1 MSTKGLPKGVR
12 ETNVGANRFAFN
24 VGETLGVH
32 WKSLFADSDFA
43 DDEAKL
49 AFLINPR
56 SGKPKQVVG
65 SYRTPQEAAAAL
77 ETLRARAR
85 DLCSPQCKKCNSRS
99 GSTVVAPSSVT
110 TAEDIICT
118 ECGGGDSIAGND
130 ILLCDGLNCLRCY
143 HQQCCGEADVPA
155 GAWLCSTCVAAGNGV
170 DPRALETASAGP
182 EAVAPAV
189 APLHHN
195 GAHDGGGDGDE
206 PSLLQAEEEPPGG
219 TPRRHTE
226 RLGLATHGTSGKRK
240 ASEVDPPLEAADEV
254 DVEVDDFQEVE
265 EVVEAVAAVDDDEDA
280 AGEEP
285 QTLITQVEV
294 VGRAPTHAAANAAS
308 PTASSV
314 GVHEGAGEAEAP
326 PTRETVAGEPAPPA
340 SASDAAPASSHRRF
354 RCARK
359 SECIRECEPDGTHPL
374 FKNCKIKPWK
384 GGLPGGGQG
393 CSEADAQ
400 LPPVRPT
407 GQGGTT
413 PESEGQGDPPVA
425 TAAKLVTARLE
436 VMRAQATVEAVRQQV
451 PGPGGLPESAASLA
465 PAAAQAAPP
474 APAATPSATP
484 SSATPAAP
492 VTPSAVPA
500 ALAITSAAPLVSSAT
515 VPLPSALVASAPPVT
530 AAGSAPS
537 RPRWVQAALT
547 LLARPIRVEFVKHQV
562 ERTAATNAE
571 RIDYGGFAMILEALS
586 ADDMGVPIAEL
597 LARLE
602 TLQGALGVEP

>member
-32 WKSLFADSDFA
+32 WKSLFANSDFA

-56 SGKPKQVVG
+56 NGKPKQVVG

-85 DLCSPQCKKCNSRS
+85 DLCSPECKKCNSRS
-99 GSTVVAPSSVT
+99 GSTVVAPFVT

-254 DVEVDDFQEVE
+254 DVEVDEFQEVE
-265 EVVEAVAAVDDDEDA
+265 EVVEAVAAVDDAEDA

-294 VGRAPTHAAANAAS
+294 VRPTHAAANAAS

-340 SASDAAPASSHRRF
+340 SASDAAP
-354 RCARK
+354 
-359 SECIRECEPDGTHPL
+359 
-374 FKNCKIKPWK
+374 
-384 GGLPGGGQG
+384 
-393 CSEADAQ
+393 
-400 LPPVRPT
+400 
-407 GQGGTT
+407 
-413 PESEGQGDPPVA
+413 VA
-425 TAAKLVTARLE
+425 AENVPAAHSAHALAP
-436 VMRAQATVEAVRQQV
+436 AVENV
-451 PGPGGLPESAASLA
+451 PGPHALHVPSPTTALCF
-465 PAAAQAAPP
+465 PAEHAWQLELV
-474 APAATPSATP
+474 PSA
-484 SSATPAAP
+484 
-492 VTPSAVPA
+492 PSAQTQSVTSRLAGADVQKSGHASHDCASVAAEYVPGSQ
-500 ALAITSAAPLVSSAT
+500 LAQTAAPLAAEY
-515 VPLPSALVASAPPVT
+515 VPGAHGAHENPLRPLHPFAQSQYALPGSALASASQST
-530 AAGSAPS
+530 
-537 RPRWVQAALT
+537 Q
-547 LLARPIRVEFVKHQV
+547 
-562 ERTAATNAE
+562 
-571 RIDYGGFAMILEALS
+571 
-586 ADDMGVPIAEL
+586 
-597 LARLE
+597 
-602 TLQGALGVEP
+602 